1 MNEDIK
7 KKCALLCKGGVEA
20 EKVARELVNAIKPS
34 LLNLIKKGFSIFRG
48 DAENIANEAI
58 TEGYLRLIK
67 QCSKEDFEI
76 NNGTL
81 EGYYFGICKWY
92 LFERGREQKKTT
104 SYEDIEKLSPKL
116 TGYDPEESHSLI
128 AGGKTL
134 DELLTKLGGQCEEVL
149 RYRYEF
155 ELTGK
160 SKRSI
165 CDVVKWFKFTE
176 AYARKRISDCRAKLG
191 KLKL

>member
-1 MNEDIK
+1 MNKDIK

-20 EKVARELVNAIKPS
+20 NQVVKELMDAVKPS
-34 LLNLIKKGFSIFRG
+34 LLKLIKKGFSIFRG

-58 TEGYLRLIK
+58 SEGYLRLVK
-67 QCSKEDFEI
+67 QCSKKDFEI

-104 SYEDIEKLSPKL
+104 SYEDIEKLSPKFM
-116 TGYDPEESHSLI
+116 GYDPEESHSLI

-134 DELLTKLGGQCEEVL
+134 DELLTKLGGKCEEIL

-160 SKRSI
+160 NKRSI
-165 CDVVKWFKFTE
+165 SDVAKRFGFTE
-176 AYARKRISDCRAKLG
+176 AYTRRRISDCRAQLAKMKL
-191 KLKL
+191 